1 MSSVVQVLSPQA
13 EELQAKRCEMADLR
27 RWFADKELELSTA
40 KAELHLFERRYQNVV
55 GPMYAELDRVKAQIL
70 GLASKFYP
78 KAENFREE
86 AESAREQAD
95 EFQEEI
101 PSTEKPRK
109 EFNPPFS
116 DPVPTLQTHILVLA
130 QEAANPESIAQ
141 AWGAGLVLLG
151 LVFILTLTAWAF
163 RTRMVMES
171 EQ

>member
-13 EELQAKRCEMADLR
+13 EELQAKRREMADLR

-70 GLASKFYP
+70 GLACKFYP

-109 EFNPPFS
+109 EFNPQRIAIPS
-116 DPVPTLQTHILVLA
+116 CGSRTSTIRP
-130 QEAANPESIAQ
+130 NP
-141 AWGAGLVLLG
+141 L
-151 LVFILTLTAWAF
+151 
-163 RTRMVMES
+163 RTEFWCLSKGRFAT
-171 EQ
+171 